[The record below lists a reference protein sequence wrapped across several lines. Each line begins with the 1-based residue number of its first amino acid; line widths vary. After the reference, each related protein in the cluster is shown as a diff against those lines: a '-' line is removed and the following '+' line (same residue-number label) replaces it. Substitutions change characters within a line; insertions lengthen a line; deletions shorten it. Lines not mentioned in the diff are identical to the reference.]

1 MNNKLNNR
9 NIFSVK
15 LFWQSFLQLKII
27 GIISTAIMICI
38 TALPII
44 MDGIY
49 INNMIKANKNA
60 VASGVAI
67 ANNSFDYTSIV
78 SPVSSASYLLIV
90 IALITPILC
99 LYAWFF
105 LNKRSTSDFYHSLS
119 YKRQNLFLSRFA
131 AITAWQIIIMLSTY
145 VTDFICY
152 HIFSKYF
159 IVDYSTT
166 FSIYTAEFL
175 CALLC
180 SASIALACCVTGN
193 IISNICLSGIIIFLP
208 RFILILVHS
217 TVTNIYAAASSTH
230 FIPLLDKMCDWL
242 YYKCFRNIYVY
253 PACK

>member
-27 GIISTAIMICI
+27 GIISTAKIMI
-38 TALPII
+38 
-44 MDGIY
+44 
-49 INNMIKANKNA
+49 NANKNS
-60 VASGVAI
+60 VASCVAI

-90 IALITPILC
+90 IALITPVLC

-145 VTDFICY
+145 VTGFICY

-175 CALLC
+175 CAL
-180 SASIALACCVTGN
+180 IRYVTFRCIQRIYTN
-193 IISNICLSGIIIFLP
+193 TFNYIYSYCLPAFY
-208 RFILILVHS
+208 HQ
-217 TVTNIYAAASSTH
+217 
-230 FIPLLDKMCDWL
+230 K
-242 YYKCFRNIYVY
+242 KRNRR
-253 PACK
+253 

>member
-145 VTDFICY
+145 VTGFISY
-152 HIFSKYF
+152 HIFSK
-159 IVDYSTT
+159 
-166 FSIYTAEFL
+166 
-175 CALLC
+175 
-180 SASIALACCVTGN
+180 
-193 IISNICLSGIIIFLP
+193 
-208 RFILILVHS
+208 
-217 TVTNIYAAASSTH
+217 
-230 FIPLLDKMCDWL
+230 
-242 YYKCFRNIYVY
+242 
-253 PACK
+253 